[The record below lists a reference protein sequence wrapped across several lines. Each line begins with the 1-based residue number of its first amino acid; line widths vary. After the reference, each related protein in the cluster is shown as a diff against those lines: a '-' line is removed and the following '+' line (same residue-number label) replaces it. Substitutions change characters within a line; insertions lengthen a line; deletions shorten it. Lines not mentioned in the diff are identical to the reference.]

1 MKATF
6 DTAAL
11 TRHIKGTDTIQVAGK
26 VTQVVGT
33 VIEGHCPDA
42 SIGRLCDIYS
52 PHRPMPVQ
60 AEIVGFKEA
69 KAILMPLGDMRGIHP
84 GSKIVSVKSSPTIR
98 VGRELLGRVL
108 DANADPLDGRP
119 APRCSEE
126 WPLYGDPI
134 NPIER
139 RRIDRP
145 IDLGLRVING
155 LLTCG
160 VGQRVGIMAGSG
172 VGKSTMLGQMA
183 RFTSADIN
191 VIGLIGERGREV
203 KEFIE
208 RDLGEEGRKRSVV
221 IAATS
226 DVSPLLRTRG
236 AFMAT
241 AIADY
246 FRSQGLDVLLMM
258 DSVTRFAMAQ
268 REVGLA
274 VGEPPTTKGY
284 TPSVLA
290 LLPRLL
296 EQAGMGRGTGSV
308 TGIYTVLVEGDDM
321 NDPVAD
327 ACRSILDGHITL
339 TRRLADRN
347 HFPAV
352 DVLASKSRLM
362 REICPKEHLALAG
375 KIISLIAA
383 YREAETLIN
392 IGAYAKGS
400 NPEIDEAIAMM
411 PAINGFLRQ
420 DMEEGADLIQC
431 IDSLTRLCAAAQVH
445 AQAQA
450 DVARRTI
457 PPMKPARN

>member
-1 MKATF
+1 MTRAF
-6 DTAAL
+6 DAPSII
-11 TRHIKGTDTIQVAGK
+11 RHIQATETIQVAGK
-26 VTQVVGT
+26 VTQVIGT

-52 PHRPMPVQ
+52 PHRATPVA
-60 AEIVGFKEA
+60 AEIVGFRENL
-69 KAILMPLGDMRGIHP
+69 AILMPLADMRGIHP
-84 GSKIVSVKSSPTIR
+84 GSKIVSTRSAPTIR
-98 VGRELLGRVL
+98 VGANLLGRVL
-108 DANADPLDGRP
+108 DAKGKPLDGGR
-119 APRCSEE
+119 APKCDEE
-126 WPLYGDPI
+126 WPLYGMPI
-134 NPIER
+134 NPLRR
-139 RRIDRP
+139 RRIAEP
-145 IDLGLRVING
+145 IDLGVRGING

-172 VGKSTMLGQMA
+172 VGKSTLLGMMA
-183 RFTSADIN
+183 RYTSADIN

-208 RDLGEEGRKRSVV
+208 RDLGPEGLARSVV
-221 IAATS
+221 VCATS

-236 AFMAT
+236 AFAAT

-246 FRSQGLDVLLMM
+246 FREQGKNVLLMM

-296 EQAGMGRGTGSV
+296 EQAGMGLSQGSV

-339 TRRLADRN
+339 SRRLADRN
-347 HFPAV
+347 HFPAI

-362 REICPKEHLALAG
+362 LEVATPEHVTMAG
-375 KIISLIAA
+375 AILNLIAV

-392 IGAYAKGS
+392 IGAYARGS
-400 NPEIDEAIAMM
+400 NPEIDAAIALM
-411 PAINGFLRQ
+411 PAINTFLKQ
-420 DMEEGADLIQC
+420 DIGKGV
-431 IDSLTRLCAAAQVH
+431 SLTQTITQLQQLYAASQSIPKAQQSAARSNV
-445 AQAQA
+445 AQRGAQ
-450 DVARRTI
+450 
-457 PPMKPARN
+457 